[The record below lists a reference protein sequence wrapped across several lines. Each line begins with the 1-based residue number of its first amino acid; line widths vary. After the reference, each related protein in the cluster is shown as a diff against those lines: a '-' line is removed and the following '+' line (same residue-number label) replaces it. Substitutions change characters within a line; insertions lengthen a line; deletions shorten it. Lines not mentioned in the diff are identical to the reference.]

1 MNDMPKDQEI
11 REIADKIVKST
22 APRRIVLFGSRAENK
37 GSANSDVD
45 LCIIQDQIKDKSD
58 EFIKIRRLLGDV
70 IYPLDIIILN
80 RDEYEKR
87 KDIFGTVQ
95 YEIDK
100 KGKVLYERR
109 D

>member
-1 MNDMPKDQEI
+1 MNDTPKDQEI
-11 REIADKIVKST
+11 KAIADKIVKGA
-22 APRRIVLFGSRAENK
+22 APSRIILFGSRAENK
-37 GSANSDVD
+37 GNVNSDVD
-45 LCIIQDQIKDKSD
+45 LCVIQDNIKDKSD

-109 D
+109 G